1 MWNTREQK
9 EVHRTSW
16 LENLQGRG
24 HLGVQEKVGR
34 VFCSVCSVIYET
46 LQDTG
51 LQINAYMIKVKFLF
65 YTLLI
70 LVSSDLK

>member
-1 MWNTREQK
+1 M
-9 EVHRTSW
+9 
-16 LENLQGRG
+16 
-24 HLGVQEKVGR
+24 QEKVGR